1 MQDGRRG
8 TKHQDTT
15 NRSADRNKES
25 NDLGTF
31 FEIQYRGSDIRSYND
46 KFTTL
51 ALAVGDLVSEYAK
64 MERYIQSMRPR
75 TQLDVRRTKPT
86 TLREAMAEAETVED
100 IYELV
105 KPRRGFSHN
114 RRRSP
119 LPVVKQEENG
129 SPCTMEGRPRQRLCY
144 RCKKPGHFRRDC
156 PEKEK
161 A

>member
-75 TQLDVRRTKPT
+75 NGGGRDSGGHLRA
-86 TLREAMAEAETVED
+86 REASEGVLTQPSAIAIAGRQAGGEWQSMYDGGQAET
-100 IYELV
+100 
-105 KPRRGFSHN
+105 
-114 RRRSP
+114 
-119 LPVVKQEENG
+119 
-129 SPCTMEGRPRQRLCY
+129 
-144 RCKKPGHFRRDC
+144 
-156 PEKEK
+156 K
-161 A
+161 AVL